1 MKKLTFDEV
10 ICNARIRENQLY
22 FMVFGEKNFKV
33 NRRSKDRLHLTCSR
47 KETPS
52 CIFSIRCSMSTNGNV
67 MMRELKQ
74 THSCSLK
81 LRSKLSERET
91 AQLISSTRFC
101 QLSNSNYQYA
111 FPTEIKYDSPIET
124 NEIKIS
130 SAYRDDNLGRSAS
143 SSNFVYPTQENLS
156 SQYIITSAAR
166 SNNGNTSRSASSD
179 LDDYSVVGSD
189 SDFVYPTQENLSSQN
204 IITSA
209 ARCSDG
215 NTSRS
220 SSSDLDSVP
229 RSDSDFVYPSQENL
243 SSQNIITS
251 AARCSDG
258 KTSRSAS
265 SDLDYSVPGD
275 SSIDSNRS
283 TNYTNLTRIMAIFD
297 SLNLSSEQK
306 VHLSSSLNSLL
317 QHQFGLPFVRELYIS
332 YDAVHREKMIT
343 DLCMLRSLYRKDINL
358 WIPRSFASEGPVK
371 SPCSK
376 KRKFF
381 YSEFEDDGD
390 SVTYLD
396 KLTYK
401 N

>member
-156 SQYIITSAAR
+156 SQNIITSAAR
-166 SNNGNTSRSASSD
+166 SNDGNTSRSASSD

-189 SDFVYPTQENLSSQN
+189 SDFVYPTQENISSQN

-251 AARCSDG
+251 AARCSDE

-275 SSIDSNRS
+275 SSIDSNRP

-317 QHQFGLPFVRELYIS
+317 QHQFGLPFVRELYLS

-376 KRKFF
+376 KRKFL

>member
-1 MKKLTFDEV
+1 MEKLTFDEV

-47 KETPS
+47 KETTP
-52 CIFSIRCSMSTNGNV
+52 CIFSIRCSMSNGNV

-81 LRSKLSERET
+81 LRSKLSERNT
-91 AQLISSTRFC
+91 ALLISSTKFC

-143 SSNFVYPTQENLS
+143 SSNFCQQENLS
-156 SQYIITSAAR
+156 SQNIITSAER
-166 SNNGNTSRSASSD
+166 SNDGNTSRSASSD

-189 SDFVYPTQENLSSQN
+189 SDFVYPTQENISSQN
-204 IITSA
+204 IISSA

-220 SSSDLDSVP
+220 SSSDLDYSVP
-229 RSDSDFVYPSQENL
+229 RSDSDFVYPTQENI
-243 SSQNIITS
+243 SSQDIITS
-251 AARCSDG
+251 AARCSDE
-258 KTSRSAS
+258 KTSRSASDS

-275 SSIDSNRS
+275 SSIDSNS
-283 TNYTNLTRIMAIFD
+283 PTNYTNLTRIMAIFD

-317 QHQFGLPFVRELYIS
+317 QHQFGLPFVRELYLS

-358 WIPRSFASEGPVK
+358 LIPRSFASEGPVK

-376 KRKFF
+376 KRKFL

>member
-1 MKKLTFDEV
+1 MEKLTFDEV

-47 KETPS
+47 KETTP
-52 CIFSIRCSMSTNGNV
+52 CIFSIRCSMSNGNV

-81 LRSKLSERET
+81 LRSKLSERNT
-91 AQLISSTRFC
+91 ALLISSTKFC

-143 SSNFVYPTQENLS
+143 SSNFCQQENLS
-156 SQYIITSAAR
+156 SSQNIITSAER
-166 SNNGNTSRSASSD
+166 SNDGNTSRSASSD

-209 ARCSDG
+209 AQCSD
-215 NTSRS
+215 
-220 SSSDLDSVP
+220 
-229 RSDSDFVYPSQENL
+229 E
-243 SSQNIITS
+243 
-251 AARCSDG
+251 

-275 SSIDSNRS
+275 SSIDSNS
-283 TNYTNLTRIMAIFD
+283 PTNYTNLTRIMAIFD

-317 QHQFGLPFVRELYIS
+317 QHQFGLPFVRELYLS

-358 WIPRSFASEGPVK
+358 LIPRSFASEGPVK

-376 KRKFF
+376 KRKFL